1 MIQRIQ
7 SLWLLLA
14 ALLVLGL
21 FLLPSFTGRVE
32 GVEAS
37 VYATGI
43 KLKTGGQQNLL
54 LLMSTLMAAVI
65 SLVNIFNYRN
75 RSLQK
80 RIAILNMLLLVLLLF
95 WYFQL
100 GKTLEASKIG
110 IGIFLPMAAI
120 LFSFLAIKGIQFDEK
135 LIRSADRLR

>member
-32 GVEAS
+32 GVEAA

-65 SLVNIFNYRN
+65 SLINIFNYRN